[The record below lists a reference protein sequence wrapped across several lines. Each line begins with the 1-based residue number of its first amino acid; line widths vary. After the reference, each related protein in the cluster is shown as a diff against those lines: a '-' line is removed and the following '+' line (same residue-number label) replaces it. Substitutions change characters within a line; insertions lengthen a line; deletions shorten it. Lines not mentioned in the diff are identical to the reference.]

1 MTPSINQKEIYQEFQ
16 TTRNNININAV
27 AGSGKTTTLL
37 FLLSLIPK
45 GKTALFVAFNNTIVD
60 ELKSRTDRTDVDIM
74 TIHSYGWRCI
84 LRHFHNVK
92 MNPDKAIIKTAEV
105 FQKYLAEGL
114 VPQKKKGYYFYIVPK
129 LIDLLR
135 CNLLENSK
143 ENFLDLAEHHC
154 EDIEPIDAEIAV
166 EVFRRMEKDSKQFD
180 FTDMIYQPNVSPFIK
195 FKKYDY
201 VFCDESQDFSL
212 AQQGLINGA
221 LNRRGRLITVGDPY
235 QCQPVGTKVLLSGN
249 KEIDISQVKPGDQVV
264 SYDKNGGNFTGFASN
279 YTSLKFAKRVE
290 DVCERFFEGN
300 LIRVESSNNVSKYTP
315 NHRCVVKFDENKYEG
330 YYFVYLMNRVTKFGI
345 DWRIGKTKLF
355 DDNGGSFGPRVRLRT
370 ERGDQ
375 IWLLK
380 VCSNDQEAKFWEE
393 IYSTRYGITQKCFT
407 CGNNDNKTFGNEKNL
422 KLMFNLTRK
431 FVNRR
436 INELFKDFGLN
447 IKYPFLTKEN
457 VKTHY
462 SKNHMFEIFAC
473 NINLIQEVLQIME
486 FDNGRKKWSN
496 ITASLEPY
504 KGWVYSLKIQ
514 DTELYVSDNILTHNC
529 IYGFAGADEN
539 SFYRLKEMRP
549 NSKEMPL
556 SVCYRCAKK
565 IVEEAQKI
573 VPQISYSPNAPEGEV
588 LWGDLMNV
596 KSGDWIV
603 CRNLKPLV
611 QTCLWLLKNRIKSK
625 IRGKDIGAGLLSLV
639 IETGA
644 KTLSGLEGAMK
655 VKVIAL
661 EKKLRKKG
669 IKSPSLHPKMEALL
683 QKIEVLELLCDEV
696 NTVSQLKAMLEDI
709 FTEETKGILLTTIHK
724 SKGLEND
731 TIYFL
736 CPELIPSKYAVLPWQ
751 LKQESNLKYVAI
763 TRAKKT
769 LIYVPEYAF
778 KDNLTQRIVKVIR

>member
-60 ELKSRTDRTDVDIM
+60 ELKARTDRTDVDIM

-92 MNPDKAIIKTAEV
+92 MNPDKAIMKTAEV

-235 QCQPVGTKVLLSGN
+235 Q
-249 KEIDISQVKPGDQVV
+249 
-264 SYDKNGGNFTGFASN
+264 A
-279 YTSLKFAKRVE
+279 
-290 DVCERFFEGN
+290 
-300 LIRVESSNNVSKYTP
+300 
-315 NHRCVVKFDENKYEG
+315 
-330 YYFVYLMNRVTKFGI
+330 
-345 DWRIGKTKLF
+345 
-355 DDNGGSFGPRVRLRT
+355 
-370 ERGDQ
+370 
-375 IWLLK
+375 
-380 VCSNDQEAKFWEE
+380 
-393 IYSTRYGITQKCFT
+393 
-407 CGNNDNKTFGNEKNL
+407 
-422 KLMFNLTRK
+422 
-431 FVNRR
+431 
-436 INELFKDFGLN
+436 
-447 IKYPFLTKEN
+447 
-457 VKTHY
+457 
-462 SKNHMFEIFAC
+462 
-473 NINLIQEVLQIME
+473 
-486 FDNGRKKWSN
+486 
-496 ITASLEPY
+496 
-504 KGWVYSLKIQ
+504 
-514 DTELYVSDNILTHNC
+514 
-529 IYGFAGADEN
+529 IYGFAGADAN
-539 SFYRLKEMRP
+539 SYERLTKMRP
-549 NSKEMPL
+549 NSVQMPL

-596 KSGDWIV
+596 KPGDWIV

-625 IRGKDIGAGLLSLV
+625 IRGKDIGAGLLNLV

-769 LIYVPEYAF
+769 LIYVPEYTF
-778 KDNLTQRIVKVIR
+778 KDNLEQRIVKVIR